1 MHFVFAWECEEAT
14 PERAAFL
21 EQSFEAALAQVSF
34 VRIFARVYAVN
45 VMGNGVYEVLQA
57 QLATFAKAQPETV
70 KFVMSPLTSRGRF
83 HGRMSAE
90 AVEGLERIIVQQGPS
105 SPAAESDA

>member
-1 MHFVFAWECEEAT
+1 MHFVFAWECEEVT
-14 PERAAFL
+14 PERAVFL
-21 EQSFEAALAQVSF
+21 EKSFEAALAQVAF
-34 VRIFARVYAVN
+34 VRIFQRVYAVN

-57 QLATFAKAQPETV
+57 QLSTFAKAQPETV

-90 AVEGLERIIVQQGPS
+90 AVEGLERIIQQ
-105 SPAAESDA
+105 